1 MSQIF
6 YPFILALFLLVSCG
20 GDKGSSPGK
29 KTVPLQPE
37 EIENILD
44 HQSFSCSSSGNCP
57 HGIGRLFIINPDDT
71 ATSSVCTGF
80 MISSN
85 KLITNNHCVS
95 TTRSCRNTFI
105 SIHTNQGP
113 VKSRCL
119 SIDFTEADS
128 VIATE
133 RSTDLTVM
141 TIEGSIPSPFFRI
154 HNSKVSPE
162 REVTAWVIDHVSV
175 LEARVTELNCFFE
188 AVPNSMLLR
197 RCPAISGN
205 SGSPVVLKGNREVI
219 GILWGSNLPPS
230 IDASFPLN
238 RRMDLAAISL
248 ATELF
253 PFRATINESD
263 SSPR

>member
-1 MSQIF
+1 MGHLYFTLMLS
-6 YPFILALFLLVSCG
+6 FLLLACG
-20 GDKGSSPGK
+20 RDKGSSSGK

-44 HQSFSCSSSGNCP
+44 RQVFSCFSDGECP
-57 HGIGRLFIINPDDT
+57 PGIARLFIINPDNT

-85 KLITNNHCVS
+85 RLMTNNHCVS
-95 TTRSCRNTFI
+95 SERSCRNTFI
-105 SIHTNQGP
+105 SILTNQGP

-119 SIDFTEADS
+119 KIEFTEADS
-128 VIATE
+128 EVASE

-141 TIEGSIPSPFFRI
+141 TIEGSVPSPYFRI
-154 HNSKVSPE
+154 HDKKVEPGLGVS
-162 REVTAWVIDHVSV
+162 AWAIDHVSV
-175 LEARVTELNCFFE
+175 LQARVIELNCFYESLE
-188 AVPNSMLLR
+188 ASMLLR

-205 SGSPVVLKGNREVI
+205 SGSPVVLKGTREVI
-219 GILWGSNLPPS
+219 GILWGSNIPPT

-238 RRMDLAAISL
+238 LRMGLEAISL

-253 PFRATINESD
+253 PFRPVINVSG